1 MASPAGS
8 PPGSPTGPQQQVD
21 GAELARRMIE
31 ATESASQAAAMAAQA
46 ISLMQAST
54 SSSSSTDEKAWY
66 RILPKPAVFEA
77 KDRES
82 EIATWRDWAWSF
94 EQYIGSLDA
103 NYVGDIKTLRD
114 NPSTEVDMSVQTD
127 GEKRRGVFL
136 YGLLASLLKQRPLL
150 VLKQITDCNGFEAYR
165 QLIQSNEP
173 INKNRAM
180 SLLGLIMNWPA
191 FTGKSSYLNQI
202 LRLENA
208 YTEYERLGNKLG
220 DEIKTAVLLR
230 SVQGTLKTWLQLSS
244 KDTTTYAQMREA
256 VLSYDRSTTKWS
268 EMMVLGREAGDTS
281 GPMEVD
287 RVKGDDKGKGKG
299 KDAKGKSPK
308 GGGKDFYKGGSWYD
322 AKSKG
327 KGKGKHQFDSSKG
340 KGKHDKGK
348 GKGKREERY
357 CYKCGKQ
364 GHLEKDC
371 YSKSTVRQVQE
382 SEAPPSASPSSSL
395 GPPSVAAPPSTTS
408 ASTTQHVR
416 RVENE
421 NTPAR
426 TVWFDMQNSESA
438 FGFSSKHVRVVSCDC
453 EHFFIG
459 DDTDGQFVECRP
471 LDERDLRQELGIA
484 TWSMTSMSST
494 CIVDEYE
501 FLDCPSSFKLGDRL
515 WLPTSMK
522 SSRPSLC
529 DQVCQHDCGALRECG
544 APCDKVCQDPCR
556 DLHIRGVKEEKLW
569 NIVLD
574 SGSDATVLPA
584 SCAFAGRG
592 LREEGTLWDAQGNQ
606 IATAGCREVQLEL
619 QGEGGDVVILSDRV
633 HVSQHVQQPLISYGR
648 LLKRGW
654 TITLDDGPKLTHEES
669 GIKVPITFK
678 NDSLMVTG
686 FVRMVAHNNVRHVDA
701 DIPARWRDVGTSWT
715 VTGKG
720 FPIVG
725 SSAEHYIDP
734 SATYAM
740 AEWPYRTTLGY
751 NGESWTML
759 EFCEELSKMSD
770 RSREV
775 ERDQRCTQLLTIL
788 TQDILT
794 PEVIG
799 FVVKDI
805 EGDGL
810 AAGSAAVP
818 AVPVQPPM
826 AVDQEGE
833 GRQVGGAA
841 ALRPELPERQE
852 LVPLDDSVEIEGV
865 RISPASTSM
874 VLKAACKCLG
884 LSQSGSKAK
893 LWRRIS
899 SHVDKERIQ
908 AAQDIATQVG
918 PEVQREAQ
926 GQAVAYPPEDY
937 GEVLKHCLTHLPYA
951 PWCESCV
958 KAKGRPDSHFRD
970 AENFTRREFPC
981 ISFDLSFTG
990 KKDDS
995 TLESVMEADPK
1006 VKLVCLVMTDS
1017 SSGAVQATPMFNK
1030 GGIKMMAKAVCRFVQ
1045 WLGYNTLTLRCD
1057 QEPTMLRVEDQAQ
1070 QALLRLGYKVTI
1082 DNPKIRDHA
1091 SNGLVESAVH
1101 RIRQMAT
1108 VLLCRIEEKTGVNIP
1123 IAHAVASWAFVHAAW
1138 LMNRYVVRGGAT
1150 PFEVSTGR
1158 SYNGK
1163 LAEFGEPVLAYC
1175 YLQPGPKGGARWLKA
1190 VF

>member
-1 MASPAGS
+1 M
-8 PPGSPTGPQQQVD
+8 
-21 GAELARRMIE
+21 
-31 ATESASQAAAMAAQA
+31 
-46 ISLMQAST
+46 
-54 SSSSSTDEKAWY
+54 
-66 RILPKPAVFEA
+66 
-77 KDRES
+77 
-82 EIATWRDWAWSF
+82 
-94 EQYIGSLDA
+94 
-103 NYVGDIKTLRD
+103 
-114 NPSTEVDMSVQTD
+114 
-127 GEKRRGVFL
+127 
-136 YGLLASLLKQRPLL
+136 
-150 VLKQITDCNGFEAYR
+150 
-165 QLIQSNEP
+165 
-173 INKNRAM
+173 
-180 SLLGLIMNWPA
+180 
-191 FTGKSSYLNQI
+191 
-202 LRLENA
+202 
-208 YTEYERLGNKLG
+208 
-220 DEIKTAVLLR
+220 
-230 SVQGTLKTWLQLSS
+230 
-244 KDTTTYAQMREA
+244 
-256 VLSYDRSTTKWS
+256 
-268 EMMVLGREAGDTS
+268 
-281 GPMEVD
+281 
-287 RVKGDDKGKGKG
+287 
-299 KDAKGKSPK
+299 
-308 GGGKDFYKGGSWYD
+308 
-322 AKSKG
+322 
-327 KGKGKHQFDSSKG
+327 
-340 KGKHDKGK
+340 
-348 GKGKREERY
+348 
-357 CYKCGKQ
+357 
-364 GHLEKDC
+364 
-371 YSKSTVRQVQE
+371 
-382 SEAPPSASPSSSL
+382 
-395 GPPSVAAPPSTTS
+395 
-408 ASTTQHVR
+408 
-416 RVENE
+416 
-421 NTPAR
+421 
-426 TVWFDMQNSESA
+426 
-438 FGFSSKHVRVVSCDC
+438 
-453 EHFFIG
+453 
-459 DDTDGQFVECRP
+459 
-471 LDERDLRQELGIA
+471 
-484 TWSMTSMSST
+484 
-494 CIVDEYE
+494 
-501 FLDCPSSFKLGDRL
+501 
-515 WLPTSMK
+515 
-522 SSRPSLC
+522 
-529 DQVCQHDCGALRECG
+529 
-544 APCDKVCQDPCR
+544 
-556 DLHIRGVKEEKLW
+556 
-569 NIVLD
+569 
-574 SGSDATVLPA
+574 
-584 SCAFAGRG
+584 
-592 LREEGTLWDAQGNQ
+592 
-606 IATAGCREVQLEL
+606 
-619 QGEGGDVVILSDRV
+619 
-633 HVSQHVQQPLISYGR
+633 
-648 LLKRGW
+648 
-654 TITLDDGPKLTHEES
+654 
-669 GIKVPITFK
+669 
-678 NDSLMVTG
+678 
-686 FVRMVAHNNVRHVDA
+686 
-701 DIPARWRDVGTSWT
+701 
-715 VTGKG
+715 TGKG

-810 AAGSAAVP
+810 AAGSAAAPAVP

-833 GRQVGGAA
+833 GRQVGGAV

-937 GEVLKHCLTHLPYA
+937 GEVLKHCLIHLPYA

-970 AENFTRREFPC
+970 AENFSRREFPC

-1045 WLGYNTLTLRCD
+1045 WLGYNTLTLRCG
-1057 QEPTMLRVEDQAQ
+1057 QEPTMLRVEEQAQ

-1123 IAHAVASWAFVHAAW
+1123 MAHAVASWAFVHAAW

-1190 VF
+1190 VFLTKSLTNDMFVVGHGNTIRLTRSIKRIYNDWHDELKVLFDFVVPAWMVEVRGHRLTSKMVKPPAPEAVEETEGSEGTEDEAASDPPSEKEGAVFTLPDNVPLAALARGDGLLTPVFAAHTPRPTPAPMTVPAEAQRVDAPMTPVPGQRGGEVREGGALEVPAAKRPRLGVNLVGGEILHHVDEDYSADYEVETTNDDFWDDNFEIDVSEVITNEELEMIWHPMVEGDPNIDENTMKMIDNVADKIEVQRLVSMGVLVKPSSFGTVEAAPLTAKYVRTWRKIKDNVAMLMRRSRLVAREFNFMEQRTDCFAPSSSSIIHCLLPGMAMSGCMPDTWVLGSLDVTDAYLMVPQPTPRPVHVVGGEAFSEDGWVINKCLPGQRDGARRWYMFFKNLLEDELNAKACEVQPSNFQADVT

>member
-1 MASPAGS
+1 MEGASPAGS
-8 PPGSPTGPQQQVD
+8 PPGSPTGPQQQID

-31 ATESASQAAAMAAQA
+31 ATENASQAAAMAAQA
-46 ISLMQAST
+46 LTLMQSST

-103 NYVGDIKTLRD
+103 NYVGDIKTLRE
-114 NPSTEVDMSVQTD
+114 NPSIEVDMSVQTD

-173 INKNRAM
+173 VNKNRAM
-180 SLLGLIMNWPA
+180 PLLGLIMNWPA

-244 KDTTTYAQMREA
+244 KDSTTYAQMREA

-268 EMMVLGREAGDTS
+268 EMIVLGKEAGDTS

-287 RVKGDDKGKGKG
+287 RVKGDGKDKGKGKG
-299 KDAKGKSPK
+299 KDAKGKGPK

-395 GPPSVAAPPSTTS
+395 GPPSVAAPPSTAS

-426 TVWFDMQNSESA
+426 TLWFDMQNSGSA
-438 FGFSSKHVRVVSCDC
+438 FPFSSKHVRVVSCDC

-484 TWSMTSMSST
+484 TLSMTSMSST

-515 WLPTSMK
+515 WLPTSLK

-529 DQVCQHDCGALRECG
+529 DQVCQRGCGAL
-544 APCDKVCQDPCR
+544 CDKVCQDPCR

-584 SCAFAGRG
+584 SYAFAGRG

-619 QGEGGDVVILSDRV
+619 QGEEGDVVILSDRV

-686 FVRMVAHNNVRHVDA
+686 FVRMVAHNHVRHVDA
-701 DIPARWRDVGTSWT
+701 DIPARWREVGTSWT
-715 VTGKG
+715 VTGNG

-770 RSREV
+770 RSRDV

-810 AAGSAAVP
+810 AAGSAAAPAVP

-833 GRQVGGAA
+833 GSQVGGAV

-990 KKDDS
+990 KIGLLGDDGFEQWS
-995 TLESVMEADPK
+995 GSSYTYVQQRRHQDDGKSCLQVRAVVGLQHLDIK
-1006 VKLVCLVMTDS
+1006 V
-1017 SSGAVQATPMFNK
+1017 
-1030 GGIKMMAKAVCRFVQ
+1030 
-1045 WLGYNTLTLRCD
+1045 
-1057 QEPTMLRVEDQAQ
+1057 
-1070 QALLRLGYKVTI
+1070 
-1082 DNPKIRDHA
+1082 
-1091 SNGLVESAVH
+1091 
-1101 RIRQMAT
+1101 
-1108 VLLCRIEEKTGVNIP
+1108 
-1123 IAHAVASWAFVHAAW
+1123 
-1138 LMNRYVVRGGAT
+1138 
-1150 PFEVSTGR
+1150 
-1158 SYNGK
+1158 
-1163 LAEFGEPVLAYC
+1163 
-1175 YLQPGPKGGARWLKA
+1175 
-1190 VF
+1190 